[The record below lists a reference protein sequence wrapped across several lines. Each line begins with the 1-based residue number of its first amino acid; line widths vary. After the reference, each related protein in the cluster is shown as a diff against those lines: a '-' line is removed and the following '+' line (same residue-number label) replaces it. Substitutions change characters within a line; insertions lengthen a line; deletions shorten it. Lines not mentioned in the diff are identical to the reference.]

1 MTDAR
6 WAEVRRLYDRAAEL
20 PDGTPPAEVR
30 AFLERECAGDA
41 ELADEVWRLLRA
53 DVDAE
58 FLESP
63 PVSFAAPGVE
73 LGGYLLEEELGSGGT
88 GIVFRARQ
96 LGLDRLVAVKVMPRH
111 FSLNER
117 RVQRF
122 QREARAAAK
131 LQHSGIAPIY
141 EVGQVADTHFFAMAL
156 VRGDNLA
163 VELGRHV
170 AGVPGRLP
178 TDQQPAYR
186 EMARI
191 VRDVADALDH
201 AHAHGVVHRDIK
213 PQNILLDDEARVHLV
228 DFGLALDETL
238 GSITVTDMVEGTPYY
253 MSPEQARA
261 IDAKVDART
270 DVYSA
275 GVVLYELLTQQRPFE
290 GRTSQEVL
298 RKIVRREPKP
308 VRRLAPDVPADLAR
322 VCEKAMEKLPG
333 DRYASAAELRAD
345 LDRFL
350 AGQPVH
356 AQPPGLVRKLRA
368 VGRQHPVAT
377 SLAALVVVLAWLGV
391 WLGTRLEQADW
402 PRVDVRTA
410 SGVRARVQA
419 IPLQP
424 FLGTPL
430 GKARELGSTPLD
442 DVALPVGMW
451 RFVVRAGDRVQE
463 LDRYLEE
470 GAAADVRVTAR
481 LDAGP
486 PPGSELVRLAGGAH
500 TVTWNAT
507 APLEEPDAGWRRTEL
522 APLEVMRHEVSF
534 GQYRTFLAESGSP
547 LPLGWEPE
555 AFERAPGDLPVV
567 GLTYDEAR
575 RFAEWYGLRLPFY
588 PELEHAAAG
597 REGRRFPWQADGEL
611 EPGRANITYQAEKPT
626 FEDFFERALPVDTL
640 PNGATPEGLLHLLGN
655 VEEWTSSRGRV
666 GQPFDPDAPSDL
678 GITFGG
684 SFRSPSTLIQLPAVY
699 LRPVG
704 DHLGLPTT
712 GLRCVRTVRDS

>member
-6 WAEVRRLYDRAAEL
+6 WGEVRRLYDRAAEL
-20 PDGTPPAEVR
+20 PEGMPHEDVR
-30 AFLERECAGDA
+30 AFLERESGGDA
-41 ELADEVWRLLRA
+41 GLVDEVWRLLQA
-53 DVDAE
+53 EVDEE

-117 RVQRF
+117 RVARF

-131 LQHSGIAPIY
+131 LQHPGIAPIY

-170 AGVPGRLP
+170 AGAPGQLP
-178 TDQQPAYR
+178 TAKQPAYR

-201 AHAHGVVHRDIK
+201 AHANGVVHRDIK
-213 PQNILLDDEARVHLV
+213 PQNILLDGESKVHLV

-275 GVVLYELLTQQRPFE
+275 GVVLYELLTQERPFE

-308 VRRLAPDVPADLAR
+308 VRRLAPDVPVDLAR

-368 VGRQHPVAT
+368 AQRQHPVA
-377 SLAALVVVLAWLGV
+377 LGLGVLVLALLWLGA
-391 WLGTRLEQADW
+391 WLTERVEQSDW

-410 SGVRARVQA
+410 SGVRANVQA
-419 IPLQP
+419 IPLQQ
-424 FLGTPL
+424 FLGTPTGPAQNL
-430 GKARELGSTPLD
+430 GRTPLD
-442 DVALPVGMW
+442 DVRLPAGMW
-451 RFVVRAGDRVQE
+451 RFVVREGDRVQE
-463 LDRYLEE
+463 LDRYLEPNPE
-470 GAAADVRVTAR
+470 ADVAVTAR
-481 LDAGP
+481 LGGELPVGVEFAPFDAGP
-486 PPGSELVRLAGGAH
+486 YRVAWYEDALGENAAADWRAIELNGY
-500 TVTWNAT
+500 
-507 APLEEPDAGWRRTEL
+507 
-522 APLEVMRHEVSF
+522 EVMRREVSV
-534 GQYRTFLAESGSP
+534 GQYLSYLAESGHA
-547 LPLGWEPE
+547 LPLAWTMEQLTE
-555 AFERAPGDLPVV
+555 LPSDFPIV
-567 GLTYDEAR
+567 GLTYGEAR
-575 RFAEWYGLRLPFY
+575 AFAEWHGLRLPFY
-588 PELEHAAAG
+588 PELERAG
-597 REGRRFPWQADGEL
+597 GGTEHRRFPWAAAEEL
-611 EPGRANITYQAEKPT
+611 EPGRANISLLESSPNV
-626 FEDFFERALPVDTL
+626 EDYLARAVPVDSFQA
-640 PNGATPEGLLHLLGN
+640 GATPEGLLHILGN
-655 VEEWTSSRGRV
+655 VEEWTSSRGRITL
-666 GQPFDPDAPSDL
+666 PFDPEGYSQL
-678 GITFGG
+678 GVTHGG
-684 SFRSPSTLIQLPAVY
+684 SYRSELRRIQLPEAY
-699 LRPVG
+699 LHPVG
-704 DHLGLPTT
+704 QVKEPPTI
-712 GLRCVRTVRDS
+712 GLRCVRSLLDS